1 MKRFEEILCLII
13 ITSCLF
19 LSISTLNVNAEEL
32 INYKAT
38 NNNEQSQKLCHE
50 ALMSMLYPYIQ
61 SSIEKY
67 FGTERNFDLFDAN
80 VISIKRPSEKFEF
93 YIIIEVDTYTG
104 AHNPPDGLI
113 RMTFKTS
120 PYGTK
125 LVKFQDKYL

>member
-1 MKRFEEILCLII
+1 MKRFEEILYLII
-13 ITSCLF
+13 ITVYLF
-19 LSISTLNVNAEEL
+19 LNISTLNVNAEEL
-32 INYKAT
+32 INYKD

-104 AHNPPDGLI
+104 AHNPPGELV
-113 RMTFKTS
+113 RMIFKTS

>member
-1 MKRFEEILCLII
+1 MKRFEEILYLII
-13 ITSCLF
+13 ITVYLF
-19 LSISTLNVNAEEL
+19 LNISTLNVNAEEL
-32 INYKAT
+32 INYKD

-50 ALMSMLYPYIQ
+50 ALMSMLSPYIQ

-104 AHNPPDGLI
+104 AHNPPDELV
-113 RMTFKTS
+113 RMIFKTS